1 MRVLRS
7 PGGSRG
13 GEEGRPWE
21 GNVSPILHFTGSLEG
36 SELGQRTKSCCT
48 WGNEPQ
54 RAGESLFSPLRGR
67 PNPAFPSSLHTHSPS
82 PSYNR
87 EPKSPEEKGERTGQ
101 LRTQNSPPPSA
112 GMELQRS
119 EIVHGLG
126 GEVER
131 AGDHSPLSGPGG
143 GSQPRTMGRGE
154 RGRKGRGPPG

>member
-48 WGNEPQ
+48 WGDEPQ
-54 RAGESLFSPLRGR
+54 RAGESLSSPFRGR

-112 GMELQRS
+112 ESYDLYPPTNK
-119 EIVHGLG
+119 
-126 GEVER
+126 
-131 AGDHSPLSGPGG
+131 HSHLHIIYSIISG
-143 GSQPRTMGRGE
+143 GSLSAHKPRLRNSAYVL
-154 RGRKGRGPPG
+154 PI